1 MNNTIKKKKS
11 LAETIER
18 IILIIGFG
26 ILIGSFIL
34 PAEFRN
40 ALAEGVN
47 FIVSPITSTMP
58 FYICVLVIALI
69 VTVTS
74 TFIQKYTMDWG
85 LYRRV
90 MEKNQIFQKE
100 YKEAQV
106 SGNKTRLKK
115 LEEERMSMMDD
126 QSAMTKEQLKPM
138 GFIVI
143 ISIPLFWWAYWF
155 LSTPGAPVTMN
166 FPLLGT
172 VNLNDVLIIFPYWIV
187 WSILCSLA
195 ISFVVRKAFS
205 VGV

>member
-1 MNNTIKKKKS
+1 MSNTTKKKAS

-74 TFIQKYTMDWG
+74 TFIQKYTMDWD

-90 MEKNQIFQKE
+90 AQKNQAFQKE
-100 YKEAQV
+100 LKEAQV
-106 SGNKTRLKK
+106 SGNKNRLKK
-115 LEEERMSMMDD
+115 LEQERMSSMDD
-126 QSAMTKEQLKPM
+126 QTAMTKQQLKPM

-155 LSTPGAPVTMN
+155 LSTPGAPVAMN
-166 FPLLGT
+166 FPLLGA
-172 VNLNDVLIIFPYWIV
+172 VNLNEPLIIFPYWIV
-187 WSILCSLA
+187 WSILCSFA
-195 ISFVVRKAFS
+195 ISFVVRKAFA